1 MEEPEKRSF
10 EKEPSFNVVKNTVI
24 QAAIQCRLEIPK
36 EKTDEKFRELAL
48 AAMNGD
54 TKAQYR
60 YGKELVRLGQ
70 GDEADTWLGLAS
82 AHGHIFASYE
92 LAALYDSQDNKEMA
106 AAFFGRTFDLTI
118 NTIKNSDID

>member
-1 MEEPEKRSF
+1 
-10 EKEPSFNVVKNTVI
+10 
-24 QAAIQCRLEIPK
+24 
-36 EKTDEKFRELAL
+36 
-48 AAMNGD
+48 MNGD

-70 GDEADTWLGLAS
+70 GDEADTWLGLTS

>member
-70 GDEADTWLGLAS
+70 GDEADTCWGLPPHTA
-82 AHGHIFASYE
+82 IFLLPMSWQPYTTA
-92 LAALYDSQDNKEMA
+92 K
-106 AAFFGRTFDLTI
+106 
-118 NTIKNSDID
+118 TIKKWPPLSLAVPSTSP

>member
-60 YGKELVRLGQ
+60 YGKELV
-70 GDEADTWLGLAS
+70 DTWLGLTS